1 MIRILLAEDQSM
13 LRGALAALLALEP
26 DFEIVGEAEN
36 GADAL
41 RLIRKHDPD
50 ILISDIEMPELT
62 GLELA
67 SRLSRDK
74 ARTRVIIITTF
85 ARPGYIQRAR
95 SSGVKGYL
103 LKDAPSVD
111 LAAAVRTVANGG
123 SAFITDESDYGAN
136 KQALAE
142 DPLTDRDRR
151 ILRLVEKGETNKEIA
166 VRLNLS
172 PGTVR
177 NYLNEATS
185 KLGVTNRIMAFRKAR
200 ENGWL

>member
-13 LRGALAALLALEP
+13 LRGALAALLALES
-26 DFEIVGEAEN
+26 DFEVVGEAEN
-36 GADAL
+36 GAEAL
-41 RLIRKHDPD
+41 RLIRQQDPD
-50 ILISDIEMPELT
+50 IVISDIEMPELT

-67 SRLSRDK
+67 SRLARDG
-74 ARTRVIIITTF
+74 ARARIIIITTF
-85 ARPGYIQRAR
+85 ARPGYVQRAR

-103 LKDAPSVD
+103 LKDAPSID
-111 LAAAVRTVANGG
+111 LAAAIRTVADGG
-123 SAFITDESDYGAN
+123 SVFLEEDADES
-136 KQALAE
+136 LILE
-142 DPLTDRDRR
+142 DPLSDRDRR

-166 VRLNLS
+166 ITLNLT

-185 KLGVTNRIMAFRKAR
+185 KLGASNRITAFRKAR

>member
-41 RLIRKHDPD
+41 RLIRQQDPD
-50 ILISDIEMPELT
+50 VVVSDIEMPELT

-67 SRLSRDK
+67 SRL
-74 ARTRVIIITTF
+74 AREDARAHIIIITTF
-85 ARPGYIQRAR
+85 ARPGYVQRAR

-103 LKDAPSVD
+103 LKDAPSID
-111 LAAAVRTVANGG
+111 LANAIRTVAEGG
-123 SAFITDESDYGAN
+123 SVFMEEDVD
-136 KQALAE
+136 KALVPE
-142 DPLTDRDRR
+142 DPLSDRDRR

-166 VRLNLS
+166 VTLNLT

-185 KLGVTNRIMAFRKAR
+185 KLGVSNRITAFRKAR

>member
-74 ARTRVIIITTF
+74 VRTRVIIITTF

-123 SAFITDESDYGAN
+123 SAFIADESDYGAN
-136 KQALAE
+136 NQALLE

>member
-74 ARTRVIIITTF
+74 VRTRVIIITTF

-123 SAFITDESDYGAN
+123 SAFIADESDYGAN

>member
-13 LRGALAALLALEP
+13 LRSALAALLALEP

-111 LAAAVRTVANGG
+111 LAAAVRAVANGG

-136 KQALAE
+136 KQAPLE

>member
-13 LRGALAALLALEP
+13 LRSALAALLALEP

-74 ARTRVIIITTF
+74 VRTRVIIITTF

-136 KQALAE
+136 KQALLE

>member
-74 ARTRVIIITTF
+74 VRTRVIIITTF

-111 LAAAVRTVANGG
+111 LAAAVRTVAN
-123 SAFITDESDYGAN
+123 
-136 KQALAE
+136 
-142 DPLTDRDRR
+142 
-151 ILRLVEKGETNKEIA
+151 
-166 VRLNLS
+166 LS
-172 PGTVR
+172 
-177 NYLNEATS
+177 L
-185 KLGVTNRIMAFRKAR
+185 IHI
-200 ENGWL
+200 

>member
-74 ARTRVIIITTF
+74 VRTRVIIITTF

-123 SAFITDESDYGAN
+123 SAFITDEGDYGAN
-136 KQALAE
+136 NQALLE